1 MDIQHH
7 VTCLTRVRHRH
18 RFVICAQSLRRTR
31 ARRLINRKHLPN
43 SLFERLGPRATN
55 DHHHSIL
62 DASEM
67 QTHNLAYSLPCCSL
81 RGACTGCCEPTER
94 VGASNTASRPL
105 HHIYIYIAHD
115 MRDDTSTWRTHVASS
130 TVRLPQEAPAGST
143 STPCRA
149 PRAHDVCGTAD
160 CHRKFCNMQMSSSP
174 DMHLAS

>member
-18 RFVICAQSLRRTR
+18 RFVICAQFLRRTR
-31 ARRLINRKHLPN
+31 VWRLMNRKYMPN

-55 DHHHSIL
+55 DRPHSIL

-105 HHIYIYIAHD
+105 HHIYIYCAGPARRHFNVAHP
-115 MRDDTSTWRTHVASS
+115 RSFFHSS
-130 TVRLPQEAPAGST
+130 TSARS
-143 STPCRA
+143 S
-149 PRAHDVCGTAD
+149 CGVHFDSLQGPSCA
-160 CHRKFCNMQMSSSP
+160 RRMWNR
-174 DMHLAS
+174 